1 MSVLVDTTV
10 WSLALRR
17 RRRGPSATDGGR
29 EEASVVAELTA
40 LVRDGRAR
48 LIGPVRQELLSGLK
62 HEEQFVRLREKLRAF
77 PDETLRRDD
86 FEEAAAM
93 GNRCRAA
100 GVQGSTVDF
109 LLCAVAARRRFTLF
123 TTDVDFVHFDR
134 VLGLALHRPEK
145 S

>member
-17 RRRGPSATDGGR
+17 RRATTSMRDTAR
-29 EEASVVAELTA
+29 EAAIVTELTE

-62 HEEQFVRLREKLRAF
+62 HEEQFERLRDKLRAF
-77 PDETLRRDD
+77 PDEVLVRDD
-86 FEEAAAM
+86 YEEAAAM
-93 GNRCRAA
+93 GNRCRTA

-109 LLCAVAARRRFTLF
+109 LLCAVATRRRFALF
-123 TTDVDFVHFDR
+123 TTDVDFVHYDR

-145 S
+145 A